1 MKISE
6 NVKNPTLR
14 ILSLGAGVQSTVMAL
29 MTMTGEIKDKPDC
42 AIFSD
47 TGAEPKNV
55 YEHLEWLTKQLDF
68 PVYIVSKGNLRD
80 DTINGFVSKNGNH
93 KFATIPF
100 FLKNSGM
107 GKRQCTNDY
116 KIQPILQKTR
126 QLLGVKKHKRV
137 PKDTIVET
145 WIGISLDE
153 IVRAKE
159 AREKWNYN
167 RFPLLELELKR
178 HQLIKWFEERYPNR
192 SLTKSSCTFCPFHD
206 DKTWREMKKHD
217 PERWQDAVKFD
228 KKLRDRH
235 SKFKNEQFVHR
246 SCVPLDEV
254 DLDNIE
260 DKGQYTFLDECE
272 GMCGV

>member
-1 MKISE
+1 
-6 NVKNPTLR
+6 
-14 ILSLGAGVQSTVMAL
+14 
-29 MTMTGEIKDKPDC
+29 
-42 AIFSD
+42 
-47 TGAEPKNV
+47 
-55 YEHLEWLTKQLDF
+55 
-68 PVYIVSKGNLRD
+68 
-80 DTINGFVSKNGNH
+80 
-93 KFATIPF
+93 
-100 FLKNSGM
+100 M

-217 PERWQDAVKFD
+217 PESWQDAVKFD
-228 KKLRDRH
+228 KKLRDRD